1 MLMLRSITT
10 AIKNKITVAGS
21 NLCPVPKINNIVMNN
36 CPNHNFQKAILLL
49 KTEIPKVCLI
59 AYERP

>member
-1 MLMLRSITT
+1 MLMIRSIIT
-10 AIKNKITVAGS
+10 AIKNKLMVAGS
-21 NLCPVPKINNIVMNN
+21 NLFPVPKINNIVINN

-49 KTEIPKVCLI
+49 KTEIPKVYLI